1 MAILLNGIGKLK
13 SFKDETN
20 LNVFGKD
27 LPKTLSKLIE
37 KEALKIMSPE
47 DALKV
52 SSAILKIMEISLEME
67 QTNIQTA
74 TIEEIQKLADTARI
88 ASNDIKTVLRRLQND

>member
-1 MAILLNGIGKLK
+1 M
-13 SFKDETN
+13 
-20 LNVFGKD
+20 NVFGKD

>member
-1 MAILLNGIGKLK
+1 
-13 SFKDETN
+13 

-74 TIEEIQKLADTARI
+74 TIEELQKLADMARI